1 MHSVYGIRL
10 GYDFC
15 AFPLAPGLTKF
26 KILILVALSCFIFF
40 LSWNFL
46 IGISSRTR
54 NIGSSL
60 TKGPACFFFI

>member
-10 GYDFC
+10 GYDSC

-40 LSWNFL
+40 PFL
-46 IGISSRTR
+46 ELLDWDI
-54 NIGSSL
+54 
-60 TKGPACFFFI
+60 F